1 MLNLPNLLEPVISTA
16 VFLKEKGSRR
26 GHEAKPIL
34 KSSSPRSRAAAFLDA
49 LLVLSIRKSHT
60 YVIPFAVI
68 MEILAY
74 SITYLPWLAG
84 SLRVLQE

>member
-16 VFLKEKGSRR
+16 VFLKEKSSRR
-26 GHEAKPIL
+26 GMRLAKPIS

-49 LLVLSIRKSHT
+49 LLMLSIRKSHT
-60 YVIPFAVI
+60 YVIPSAAI

-74 SITYLPWLAG
+74 SITYLP
-84 SLRVLQE
+84 